1 MVGVGVNVTGD
12 PAQIEEDDA
21 AILTAGVTLGLTV
34 MATELEVAVGVVA
47 QPIVEVITQE
57 TTSPLFKAEEV

>member
-21 AILTAGVTLGLTV
+21 AILTAAVTLGLTV

>member
-1 MVGVGVNVTGD
+1 LLGVGVKVTEV
-12 PAQIEEDDA
+12 PAQTEAAEA
-21 AILTAGVTLGLTV
+21 AILTAGVTMGLTV
-34 MATELEVAVGVVA
+34 MATELEVAVGLVA